1 MDNVTTLIKQVDE
14 ISQRISQ
21 QKEKLNKLVKSAD
34 NMINKERY
42 DSPG

>member
-21 QKEKLNKLVKSAD
+21 QKDKLNKLVKSAD
-34 NMINKERY
+34 DMISKEHY
-42 DSPG
+42 DSSG